1 MARPR
6 KEEGLKRTI
15 VQRGEKFYAYE
26 STSSYIDGKKFT
38 ESKYLGRVDPDTNE
52 LMEKI
57 PGKTKEDREK
67 IAKERE
73 ISILKGISPKEYGG
87 AYLLHSI
94 QERTT
99 LGEDL
104 MRSFGLSGKSIL
116 AAAMALTMY
125 PGAFMD
131 IEHTLRRTSIRT
143 MYGLTGSLDSGT
155 LSRFTKQIGEASL
168 NMDHFFELRVGSSE
182 GTIAWDTTTNG
193 TYSTMDGLAEYVVN
207 NKDNEK
213 IRQTKTGIATDM
225 RGVPIMIRT
234 YPGTLSDL
242 ATVDRLVEDVERY
255 GRNDTIFVFDR
266 GFGSG
271 ANIHYLLEKN
281 TQFVI
286 PANVSA
292 KAFKSLLTEFRTI
305 NEKKN
310 MVHGGHSYT
319 VWKTPVGLKE
329 NSDRESPD
337 GSAACDFT
345 LPGEE
350 DHGKDGLFT
359 AYVCFDSKKYS
370 DEIQRHNLLINDLI
384 SKAAKIDS
392 KDPVRAFGKLAG
404 KAMKHFT
411 VIPNGRNVIVEEKK
425 NSASFTDN
433 RAGLFIMLSSEGS
446 DWRTVMDAYDVRRFT
461 EQVFD
466 AEKSDDKRH
475 RTSDRYTMEG
485 RLFVRFVSLIMRCE
499 MTAFLREN
507 NLDSK
512 YSVSGILSSL
522 NCIMSMNYG
531 ETWGLNEITANCRRI
546 FTSFDIPVPDEVLRN
561 VEPCDLLHLM
571 GPKFP
576 SAHNHDH

>member
-6 KEEGLKRTI
+6 KEDGLKRTI

-26 STSSYIDGKKFT
+26 STSRYVDGKKIT
-38 ESKYLGRVDPDTNE
+38 DSKYLGRVDPDTKE

-57 PGKTKEDREK
+57 PGKTKEDRKK

-94 QERTT
+94 QKRTT

-168 NMDHFFELRVGSSE
+168 NIDQFFELRVGSSE
-182 GTIAWDTTTNG
+182 GVIAWDTTTNG
-193 TYSTMDGLAEYVVN
+193 AYSTMDGLAEYVVN
-207 NKDNEK
+207 NKGNEK

-271 ANIHYLLEKN
+271 SNINHLSEKN
-281 TQFVI
+281 TRFVI

-292 KAFKSLLTEFRTI
+292 KAFKTLLTEFRTT
-305 NEKKN
+305 NEKRN
-310 MVHGGHSYT
+310 MVHDGHSYT
-319 VWKTPVGLKE
+319 VWKTSVGVKE
-329 NSDRESPD
+329 NLTR
-337 GSAACDFT
+337 GSADGTSAYDFT

-350 DHGKDGLFT
+350 GHGKDGLLT

-370 DEIQRHNLLINDLI
+370 DETQRHNILINELI
-384 SKAAKIDS
+384 SKATEIDS
-392 KDPVRAFGKLAG
+392 KDPLRAFKKLAG

-411 VIPNGRNVIVEEKK
+411 VTPNGRNVIAEEKK

-433 RAGLFIMLSSEGS
+433 RAGLFIMLSSNGL

-466 AEKSDDKRH
+466 AEKSDDRRH

-485 RLFVRFVSLIMRCE
+485 RLFIRFVSLILRCE
-499 MTAFLREN
+499 ITAFLREN
-507 NLDSK
+507 SLDSK

-522 NCIMSMNYG
+522 NCIMSMNRG

-546 FTSFDIPVPDEVLRN
+546 FTSFGIPVPNDVLRN
-561 VEPCDLLHLM
+561 VEPCDLLRLM
-571 GPKFP
+571 SPKSS
-576 SAHNHDH
+576 SAPNPDP